1 VSALAGGL
9 PLARVARRTRF
20 ADPASGERLDD
31 GLVLWFPGPR
41 SATGEDLAE
50 LHLHGSRA
58 VLAAVMRVLR
68 RLGLRLAEPGEFTRR
83 AFLNGKLDLL
93 QAEAIAD
100 LAAAETEAQRR
111 QALRQLDGELG
122 GLYRGWSDRLT
133 RILAHLEAAIDFPD
147 EDLPPETEDRICG
160 ETKDLVAEIERHLA
174 DSRRGERLRDGIS
187 VAIVGPPNAG
197 KSSLLNKIARRDA
210 AIISPIPGTTRDI
223 IEVAIDLQGY
233 PVVLADTAG
242 LRESDDIVEQEG
254 LRRALRRAE
263 EAEIRLFVF
272 DIGRPSEAGSAS
284 TWPGPDTLLVANK
297 IDLAPRTGATVP
309 AGHFPVSALTGEGIN
324 PLLTALGERV
334 AQSYRTEAPVLT
346 RARHRQ
352 SLEEAKVSL
361 RRALAATLPELRAE
375 DLRLAL
381 RSLGQITGVV
391 DVEDLLDVI
400 FRDFCIGK

>member
-1 VSALAGGL
+1 
-9 PLARVARRTRF
+9 
-20 ADPASGERLDD
+20 
-31 GLVLWFPGPR
+31 
-41 SATGEDLAE
+41 
-50 LHLHGSRA
+50 
-58 VLAAVMRVLR
+58 VLASVMEVLG
-68 RLGLRLAEPGEFTRR
+68 RLELRLAEPGEFTRR
-83 AFLNGKLDLL
+83 AFLNGKLALL

-122 GLYRGWSDRLT
+122 SLYRGWSDRLT
-133 RILAHLEAAIDFPD
+133 RTLAHLEAVIDFPE
-147 EDLPPETEDRICG
+147 EDLPPEVEDRICE
-160 ETKDLVAEIERHLA
+160 ETNDLVAEIERHLA
-174 DSRRGERLRDGIS
+174 DNRRGERLRDGIS

-197 KSSLLNKIARRDA
+197 KSSLLNKIARRDL

-242 LRESDDIVEQEG
+242 LRDSDDVIEQEG

-272 DIGRPSEAGSAS
+272 DICCPSEARGAAA
-284 TWPGPDTLLVANK
+284 WPGSDTLLVANK
-297 IDLAPRTGATVP
+297 VDLAPR
-309 AGHFPVSALTGEGIN
+309 AGTTFSARHFPVSALTGEGIDA
-324 PLLTALGERV
+324 LLTALGERV

-352 SLEEAKVSL
+352 SLEEAKASL

>member
-9 PLARVARRTRF
+9 PPPRVARRTRF

-31 GLVLWFPGPR
+31 GLVLWFPGPG

-58 VLAAVMRVLR
+58 VLAAVMRVLGG
-68 RLGLRLAEPGEFTRR
+68 LGLRLAEPGEFTRR

-122 GLYRGWSDRLT
+122 GLYRGWTDRLT

-147 EDLPPETEDRICG
+147 EDLPPEIEDRICG
-160 ETKDLVAEIERHLA
+160 ETKHLLAEIERHLA
-174 DSRRGERLRDGIS
+174 DNHRGERLRDGIS

-242 LRESDDIVEQEG
+242 LRDSDDVIEQEG
-254 LRRALRRAE
+254 LRRARRRAE
-263 EAEIRLFVF
+263 EADIRLFVF
-272 DIGRPSEAGSAS
+272 NICRSSEAHGASA
-284 TWPGPDTLLVANK
+284 WPGPDTLLVANK
-297 IDLAPRTGATVP
+297 VDLAPRTGAAFP
-309 AGHFPVSALTGEGIN
+309 AQHFPVSALTGEGIDA
-324 PLLTALGERV
+324 LLTALGERV
-334 AQSYRTEAPVLT
+334 AQSYRIEAPVLT

-352 SLEEAKVSL
+352 SLKEAKASL

-375 DLRLAL
+375 DFRLAL

-391 DVEDLLDVI
+391 GVEDLLDVI